1 MGYQLGVDIGTSY
14 SAAAVNRGG
23 AVEVVTLTPS
33 NPVMPSVVLLKQNGE
48 VLVGET
54 AVRRGIDEPT
64 RVARAFKRRLGDPTP
79 LVLGGTPYGAESLMA
94 HLLTEVVRVVSE
106 REGAAPDRVV
116 LTHPANYGPYKLD
129 QMREVARLAGLDL
142 AKVSF
147 VTEPEAAAIS
157 YAATN
162 RVEPGEVV
170 AVYDFGGGTFD
181 AALVRRDANGFS
193 LIGRPEG
200 MDRLGGIDIDA
211 AILEYVDSVL
221 GGRIEALDPND
232 RAVQSGV
239 SRLNDDCRL
248 AKEALSTDTDTT
260 ISVSLPGLQ
269 DRVPLS
275 RAQLEAMIR
284 PRINETIDA
293 LVRAVATADLDISQV
308 GRVLLVGGSSRIP
321 LVAELVHER
330 TGLPVS
336 LDAHPKFAIATGAA
350 AVEFSASTSPT
361 STPVPVPLPLF
372 PSPGSPPVTAVPA
385 VPAVPA
391 EPALGTSPAQSLPGP
406 TDSAQARKRRT
417 RLLVAAGAV
426 AVVVAVAAIVVVA
439 SGGSNN
445 AATVAASTSSP
456 TLVVATSASPST
468 ADQPAGTAAVRSAT
482 SATSATSASET
493 SAATTSAVTTIPATT
508 VAALPAALTFSDRI
522 GFAGREGGGVF
533 KIEVTKAEVIEADH
547 QRTAVMHTK
556 VSNLAAVDIALGL
569 IKSPVLLLADGSLL
583 SAKFKALPTVPG
595 GGTTAVDIVAPV
607 DESFTFTGAAL
618 VFGNSASNQSIIP
631 FDTSAKVT
639 TFTPIVDI
647 GKGTT
652 VDSGAGTVATITGGV
667 LHADY
672 KDGSKDSYQ
681 LELAVD
687 VTYKDPT
694 VGTTSDIQQ
703 TFTLALPDGTSASSS
718 FGTSLIFNHGNQ
730 IVASGSTEKQ
740 TMLFEVTSTYY
751 GQYTLTIGHQRS
763 QPPNP
768 KGNLTFT
775 FTVAQQ
781 P

>member
-94 HLLTEVVRVVSE
+94 HLLTEIVRVVSE

-142 AKVSF
+142 ARVSF

-181 AALVRRDANGFS
+181 AALVRRDADGFS

-221 GGRIEALDPND
+221 GSRIEALDPND
-232 RAVQSGV
+232 RVVQSGV
-239 SRLNDDCRL
+239 ARLNDDCRL
-248 AKEALSTDTDTT
+248 AKEALSTDSDTT

-284 PRINETIDA
+284 PRIHETIDA

-350 AVEFSASTSPT
+350 AVQFATGTGTGTGTAPT
-361 STPVPVPLPLF
+361 PTPVPVPLPLF
-372 PSPGSPPVTAVPA
+372 PSPASPAVPA
-385 VPAVPA
+385 VPAVLAVVTGLAVEACAVTGRESVACAADRDGGAMIAVVPA
-391 EPALGTSPAQSLPGP
+391 MTGVISAIGVPDAGGFSFGAAASTVLDAAAVTLGTSTGAPTRVADALELERTAANVAMLTIATTANAIAPIAIAPWPRRVASSL
-406 TDSAQARKRRT
+406 S
-417 RLLVAAGAV
+417 AGANV
-426 AVVVAVAAIVVVA
+426 TGGANSGANAPPPLRFMMSSGRAVDV
-439 SGGSNN
+439 
-445 AATVAASTSSP
+445 
-456 TLVVATSASPST
+456 SAL
-468 ADQPAGTAAVRSAT
+468 APA
-482 SATSATSASET
+482 ET
-493 SAATTSAVTTIPATT
+493 SARMSMSADDSVTVGAEGAGACFDSAASEKSTLLSLRSPVSG
-508 VAALPAALTFSDRI
+508 VACALALVVSVLSAPAAAAPAKRSASRPRRFSLRRAYTSPL
-522 GFAGREGGGVF
+522 GSEASAGKESPHRL
-533 KIEVTKAEVIEADH
+533 
-547 QRTAVMHTK
+547 QRTFTRRPSRRSVAMEYWALQAGH
-556 VSNLAAVDIALGL
+556 VSFMTLQTPGNARPLG
-569 IKSPVLLLADGSLL
+569 
-583 SAKFKALPTVPG
+583 
-595 GGTTAVDIVAPV
+595 
-607 DESFTFTGAAL
+607 
-618 VFGNSASNQSIIP
+618 
-631 FDTSAKVT
+631 
-639 TFTPIVDI
+639 
-647 GKGTT
+647 
-652 VDSGAGTVATITGGV
+652 
-667 LHADY
+667 
-672 KDGSKDSYQ
+672 
-681 LELAVD
+681 
-687 VTYKDPT
+687 
-694 VGTTSDIQQ
+694 
-703 TFTLALPDGTSASSS
+703 
-718 FGTSLIFNHGNQ
+718 
-730 IVASGSTEKQ
+730 
-740 TMLFEVTSTYY
+740 
-751 GQYTLTIGHQRS
+751 
-763 QPPNP
+763 
-768 KGNLTFT
+768 
-775 FTVAQQ
+775 
-781 P
+781 